1 MKKLIFLLP
10 IFLFS
15 CSKDSKEDEQVTRLK
30 ESLAGTTWTYYYKN
44 PVGDVDITTYYF
56 HPNENKVTFH
66 NKKTIR
72 SINDEK
78 VTRHSINDEKVYQYK
93 YEYPNLYIAN
103 EYGRYLY
110 APYIVDVDKNEFYRK
125 YEMPFKKGTI
135 DNIAPY
141 TINDVIKI
149 TPINTSD
156 LFEKTDT
163 YWETSSKDKY
173 LYFVISSGENGVYRS
188 RDTIRPYSIKYKRLE
203 HPYIHLKTVYYK
215 YNIDEDGKKYEVV
228 DENIPPLSEVAT
240 LKNNDKE
247 IEFRGETFYRLY

>member
-44 PVGDVDITTYYF
+44 PFGDVDITTYYF
-56 HPNENKVTFH
+56 HQNENKVTFH
-66 NKKTIR
+66 NK
-72 SINDEK
+72 E
-78 VTRHSINDEKVYQYK
+78 TRRSINDEKVYQYK

-103 EYGRYLY
+103 EYGRYIY
-110 APYIVDVDKNEFYRK
+110 TPYIVDVDKNEFYRK
-125 YEMPFKKGTI
+125 NEMPFKKGTI

-149 TPINTSD
+149 TPINTSE

-163 YWETSSKDKY
+163 YWETSSKNKH
-173 LYFVISSGENGVYRS
+173 LYFVISSGDKGVYKS
-188 RDTIRPYSIKYKRLE
+188 RDTIRPYLIEYKRLE

-215 YNIDEDGKKYEVV
+215 YNTDEDGKKYEVD

-247 IEFRGETFYRLY
+247 LEFRGETFYRLY